1 MDIAQ
6 QGLQIHL
13 TKDGRSRE
21 TRDRKYGKECRKG
34 RKAGYTG
41 SGMKTKGL
49 KVVQRYKYE
58 DLARRMM
65 VLAGKTWQQS
75 SRNQKKVVGLRR
87 YDVLEVLAKG

>member
-21 TRDRKYGKECRKG
+21 TRDRKCGKERRKG
-34 RKAGYTG
+34 RKARYTG

-49 KVVQRYKYE
+49 KVQELAIARLYK
-58 DLARRMM
+58 DTNT
-65 VLAGKTWQQS
+65 KI
-75 SRNQKKVVGLRR
+75 
-87 YDVLEVLAKG
+87 